1 MTREEFKEVLREHD
15 AEREQYAEKDTGGG
29 CCGTI
34 MMAIVIFFLLSM
46 MGFCVG

>member
-1 MTREEFKEVLREHD
+1 MMTEMTREEFKEVLREHD
-15 AEREQYAEKDTGGG
+15 AEKDTGGG

-34 MMAIVIFFLLSM
+34 MMVIVIFFLLSM